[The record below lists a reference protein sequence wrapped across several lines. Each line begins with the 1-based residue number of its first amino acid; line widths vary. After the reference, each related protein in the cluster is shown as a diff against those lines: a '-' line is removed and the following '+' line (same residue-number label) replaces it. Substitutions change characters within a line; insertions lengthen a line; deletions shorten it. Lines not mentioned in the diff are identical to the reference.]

1 MHTASPLFAL
11 ALFVLLI
18 ALLGRMA
25 QMLRGKDDEPTYAP
39 KPILTNNELEF
50 YKRLT
55 AALPEYLVLAQVA
68 MAELMR
74 PRPAAREVSARAYN
88 RISQKRVDYVVV
100 EREALRVLAL
110 VELDD
115 RTHQADKD
123 ARRDAWTASAGYVTH
138 RFPSRSKPSVTQLR
152 ETILSAPP
160 ADALAFSNSAGAR
173 R

>member
-1 MHTASPLFAL
+1 
-11 ALFVLLI
+11 
-18 ALLGRMA
+18 MA
-25 QMLRGKDDEPTYAP
+25 Q
-39 KPILTNNELEF
+39 
-50 YKRLT
+50 
-55 AALPEYLVLAQVA
+55 
-68 MAELMR
+68 LMR
-74 PRPAAREVSARAYN
+74 PRPAAREASARAYN
-88 RISQKRVDYVVV
+88 RISQKRVDYVV
-100 EREALRVLAL
+100 

-152 ETILSAPP
+152 EPILSAPP